1 MWSLF
6 KLLVLVVSL
15 AGFAWFG
22 TSVPVGTH
30 TLFGHLSRIWHSDET
45 QDLVKGARET
55 ASPTLEKL
63 GRGVARGV
71 EEAQRES
78 VPAEPSKASP

>member
-6 KLLVLVVSL
+6 KLLVLLLCL

-22 TSVPVGTH
+22 ASVPLGNQ
-30 TLFGHLSRIWHSDET
+30 TLFGHLSRIWHSEET
-45 QDLVKGARET
+45 QDLVDGAKE
-55 ASPTLEKL
+55 AAAPAVEKL

-71 EEAQRES
+71 EEVQRDS
-78 VPAEPSKASP
+78 VQAEPHKASP